1 MREGD
6 AARARLEH
14 KDRGEATPEELLA
27 HGSGFRLLCHL
38 RSAPTAA
45 AGAAATAAALPLRLL
60 WLAWPVLPKQ
70 VENTALAG
78 GSTAAHV
85 NLTWDPTRFRG
96 GCVDIGVAEFVE
108 DDLGKAEGVV
118 AAAVALLS
126 DVLGVGVEEI
136 ARGVVQH
143 TSHCCYYASRH
154 GDLRFSCH
162 GACGLEPE
170 QMRRRFL
177 TPGSEIFFL
186 IFFLVSQYARCA
198 ISVQASSIFNFQGDF
213 TPTHPCAM
221 LVSSGGSSAD
231 FS

>member
-14 KDRGEATPEELLA
+14 EDRGEAAPEELLA

-45 AGAAATAAALPLRLL
+45 ACAAAAAAALPLRLL
-60 WLAWPVLPKQ
+60 WFAWSVLPKQ

-177 TPGSEIFFL
+177 TWFRDFL
-186 IFFLVSQYARCA
+186 
-198 ISVQASSIFNFQGDF
+198 FNFLFGF
-213 TPTHPCAM
+213 TICS
-221 LVSSGGSSAD
+221 LRD
-231 FS
+231 